1 MDRHGDRTG
10 LEAARGAAS
19 YAPAMADT
27 DTIFALATAPGR
39 GGIAVLRLSG
49 PAAAAALLAL
59 TGIVPA
65 VRQARRVTLRDPV
78 DGTVI
83 DYGLAILFAAPASYT
98 GEDVV
103 ELHLHGGRAI
113 VQRTIS
119 VLASQPGL
127 RPAEPGEFTKR
138 SFQNGKLDL
147 TQAEAVADL
156 VAAETEGQRRQALRQ
171 LDGALG
177 QLYEAWRAQ
186 LTNAL
191 AYAEADIDFAD
202 EDLPAGLPEA
212 TRNQVRL
219 LRQDIGR
226 HLGDRRAGEITRDG
240 FHIAIVGAPNAGKSS
255 LLNCLARRDAAIVHE
270 TAGTTRD
277 VVEVRL
283 DLAGYPVILA
293 DTAGLRQTDDAI
305 ESEGV
310 RRARLRAGQADL
322 VIGVFDAAL
331 GEDPETRAV
340 LDAAAARFIVRNKC
354 DLLPVWPRARMGE
367 VVVSARTGQ
376 GIDRLEE
383 SLGLLVADRLSAG
396 LTSPALTQ
404 VRHRQA
410 LLETVA
416 ALDRALAG
424 AEAELVA
431 EDLRMAVRS
440 LGRITGRVDV
450 EDLLDVIFRDFCIG
464 K

>member
-49 PAAAAALLAL
+49 PAAAAALLAV

-65 VRQARRVTLRDPV
+65 ARQARRVTLRDPA

-83 DYGLAILFAAPASYT
+83 DHGLALLFAAPASYT

-177 QLYEAWRAQ
+177 RLYEAWRAQ

-202 EDLPAGLPEA
+202 EDLPAGLPEG

-305 ESEGV
+305 EGEGV

-340 LDAAAARFIVRNKC
+340 LDAAAARYIVRNKC
-354 DLLPVWPRARMGE
+354 DLLPVWPRARAGE

-376 GIDRLEE
+376 GVVRFEE

-404 VRHRQA
+404 ARHRQA
-410 LLETVA
+410 LIETVA